1 MAVSAPVVVASIV
14 SRAHG
19 LAYLIEGSALEAF
32 RSRRRRPPNNAE

>member
-14 SRAHG
+14 LGARMG

-32 RSRRRRPPNNAE
+32 RSLSQAPAE